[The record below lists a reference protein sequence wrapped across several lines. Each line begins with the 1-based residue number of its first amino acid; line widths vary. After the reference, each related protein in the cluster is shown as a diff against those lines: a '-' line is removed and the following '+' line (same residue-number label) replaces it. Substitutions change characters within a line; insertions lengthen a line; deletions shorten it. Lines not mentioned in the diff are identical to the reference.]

1 MPPIAARCA
10 GHFHPL
16 GPSGDA
22 QPQLAGSSRP
32 RQKPH
37 AYRRAHHR
45 VDRVLMRTVDVI
57 VKVVLTLIAIGLFA
71 LWARLVPPTGQNGA
85 SGPVRI
91 RRMLENLGPTFTKLG
106 QLIAGRQELVPASYR
121 AELTHLRDQATPLP
135 PEVALGI
142 LRRAYVEP
150 LDEVFPTLAPEPIAA
165 GSIGQVHRATISDG
179 RTVAVKVR
187 RPDAYALIEADLAVL
202 EALARLVHRLIP
214 WFRRHD
220 LPALVDQFSTSLRE
234 ELDYELEATHAAH
247 IAASLNHLDWVS
259 VPVVIEPLCR
269 PDVLVMEF
277 VEGVPL
283 TDVDRLTRLGYDRE
297 LLGSEVIAVNLQLIL
312 FSDVFHSDPHAGNY
326 LATSGGLVM
335 LDFGQTGHSD
345 ATTRSE
351 LLLLLTSLV
360 AGDAVQ
366 VADAVRSISG
376 ADASGALTLGEDVST
391 FVAALSDSPLGTLRI
406 GAVLHDL
413 IRIVHRHN
421 LTMPPEMTMLIKA
434 VFEVESTMEELH
446 AELRLT
452 DVVPLAL
459 GLGAGHHALAVQ
471 AA

>member
-1 MPPIAARCA
+1 
-10 GHFHPL
+10 
-16 GPSGDA
+16 
-22 QPQLAGSSRP
+22 
-32 RQKPH
+32 
-37 AYRRAHHR
+37 
-45 VDRVLMRTVDVI
+45 VRTVDVI
-57 VKVVLTLIAIGLFA
+57 VKVVLTLIAIGLSA
-71 LWARLVPPTGQNGA
+71 LWTRLVPRTGQK
-85 SGPVRI
+85 SSRGPVRI

-121 AELTHLRDQATPLP
+121 AELAHLRDQATPLP
-135 PEVALGI
+135 PEVALGV

-150 LDEVFPTLAPEPIAA
+150 LDEVFPTIAPEPIAA

-214 WFRRHD
+214 RLRRHD

-234 ELDYELEATHAAH
+234 ELDYELEAIHSAH
-247 IAASLNHLDWVS
+247 IAASLDHFGWVS
-259 VPVVIEPLCR
+259 VPLVIEPLCR

-283 TDVDRLTRLGYDRE
+283 TDVERLARLGYDRE

-326 LATSGGLVM
+326 LATIGGGLVM

-360 AGDAVQ
+360 AGDAAQ
-366 VADAVRSISG
+366 VAEAVRSISG
-376 ADASGALTLGEDVST
+376 ADSSGGVTLGKDVSA
-391 FVAALSDSPLGTLRI
+391 FVATLSDSPLGSLKI

-413 IRIVHRHN
+413 IRIVHRHKVRMRV
-421 LTMPPEMTMLIKA
+421 LL
-434 VFEVESTMEELH
+434 
-446 AELRLT
+446 
-452 DVVPLAL
+452 
-459 GLGAGHHALAVQ
+459 
-471 AA
+471 

>member
-1 MPPIAARCA
+1 
-10 GHFHPL
+10 
-16 GPSGDA
+16 
-22 QPQLAGSSRP
+22 
-32 RQKPH
+32 
-37 AYRRAHHR
+37 
-45 VDRVLMRTVDVI
+45 VRTVDVI
-57 VKVVLTLIAIGLFA
+57 VQVVPTVIAVGLSV
-71 LWARLVPPTGQNGA
+71 LRTRLVPRTGQR
-85 SGPVRI
+85 SSWGPVRI

-106 QLIAGRQELVPASYR
+106 QLIAGRQDLVPASYR
-121 AELTHLRDQATPLP
+121 AELAHLRDHATPLP
-135 PEVALGI
+135 PEVALGV

-150 LDEVFPTLAPEPIAA
+150 LDEVFPTLTPEPIAA
-165 GSIGQVHRATISDG
+165 GSIGQVHQATISDG

-214 WFRRHD
+214 WLRRHD

-247 IAASLNHLDWVS
+247 IAASLDHLDWVT
-259 VPVVIEPLCR
+259 VPLVIEPLCR

-277 VEGVPL
+277 VDGVPL

-312 FSDVFHSDPHAGNY
+312 FSDVFHADPHAGNY
-326 LATSGGLVM
+326 LATTSGGLVM

-360 AGDAVQ
+360 AGDAAQ

-376 ADASGALTLGEDVST
+376 ADASGAVTLGEYVSA
-391 FVAALSDSPLGTLRI
+391 FVATLSGSPLGSLKV

-413 IRIVHRHN
+413 IRIVHRHH

-434 VFEVESTMEELH
+434 LFEVESTMEELH
-446 AELRLT
+446 ADLRLT

-459 GLGAGHHALAVQ
+459 GLGTGDHAVAVQ